1 MYICPCTSHVVIYAS
16 VRVVYHAAQNAKMK
30 LFALVSVVDR
40 LVLHSLLYAL
50 VSSLGGRLT
59 PLVGAISCVVDV
71 VSRLSIRSMT
81 FKCYQLDKR
90 NYFIDLRMLLVEK
103 WRRDEHLAWH
113 NRLHLELGESPRTQR
128 SVRFCVSGG
137 ARANR
142 LRVTLAVIYRSGLC
156 SVCTLKFKKPI
167 FVLSAELF
175 IYREYERACNLRR
188 GLKNAH
194 SCSA

>member
-1 MYICPCTSHVVIYAS
+1 MLSEMSSPSNALIFCVTPPHQLVKRHDYTVLNTNTPVARLDLNSPFKAPCAQSDTQQSTLVPI

-113 NRLHLELGESPRTQR
+113 NRLHL
-128 SVRFCVSGG
+128 
-137 ARANR
+137 
-142 LRVTLAVIYRSGLC
+142 
-156 SVCTLKFKKPI
+156 
-167 FVLSAELF
+167 
-175 IYREYERACNLRR
+175 
-188 GLKNAH
+188 
-194 SCSA
+194 